1 VCKIIAAQSPWMSEH
16 AFLPPLSHSGD
27 DGLHT
32 LVQKKIEA
40 TSTIMPE
47 ISIALS

>member
-1 VCKIIAAQSPWMSEH
+1 MSEH
-16 AFLPPLSHSGD
+16 AFFSLSLSLSHGGD
-27 DGLHT
+27 DGVHT